1 MSDSETIE
9 QIIRLK
15 RALAGEH
22 EEAVP
27 SSKEYIGDTSTNRG
41 QKLKRGSD
49 LVYEGRLQTPPY
61 DKHGVKL
68 VNFEGRKRA
77 VVYKRQRTSYRNPF
91 RNQEKEY
98 EQEEEDEDNPYE
110 GVNLQD
116 LLAPITNPADLPSH
130 PSMARAFTS
139 RTIRQLARRAMDI
152 VNEEHKHAV
161 QFSRLMSVFLGDDP
175 TFLKVEKLNLPI
187 YDHLNGITSSDDGPE
202 NRINGLGAT
211 SAAFVAQNA
220 AQKSANGSG
229 PLNVLKNKNAPSV
242 LKSKVGKTVEQ
253 LAVDL
258 DPFFGLPQI
267 NSDRDYGIKADDAE
281 DARQLTQIAQQRS
294 EEFIRCMNKVR
305 EGLLRAERYQT
316 KVYKWCREM
325 AGDEDDS
332 DGMEHID
339 TKKDDKKDKK

>member
-1 MSDSETIE
+1 
-9 QIIRLK
+9 
-15 RALAGEH
+15 
-22 EEAVP
+22 
-27 SSKEYIGDTSTNRG
+27 
-41 QKLKRGSD
+41 
-49 LVYEGRLQTPPY
+49 
-61 DKHGVKL
+61 
-68 VNFEGRKRA
+68 
-77 VVYKRQRTSYRNPF
+77 
-91 RNQEKEY
+91 
-98 EQEEEDEDNPYE
+98 
-110 GVNLQD
+110 
-116 LLAPITNPADLPSH
+116 
-130 PSMARAFTS
+130 MARAFTS